1 MRPFR
6 LPQHENQWCAV
17 LCCIP
22 AFLWSWVRACV
33 CVCVCVFCV
42 CVCVCVCACGV
53 FGLGNRQTVVFSV
66 FWVYMYSMR
75 AGLSRWKN
83 LRARRVCGGGVS
95 GGRGEGGGGGGGGF
109 WPKKMQNLGD
119 LRVSKTISKI
129 HLNDATALTGA
140 HASWK
145 LSASSTRI
153 NSIDILTLGASCW
166 QSQTKGWAASLHWD
180 FHSKMQ
186 TVGDLTVSK
195 TISKI
200 YLKDA
205 TALTGAHAS

>member
-1 MRPFR
+1 MKI
-6 LPQHENQWCAV
+6 NDV
-17 LCCIP
+17 LCC
-22 AFLWSWVRACV
+22 AVSLHFCGRECVRV

-42 CVCVCVCACGV
+42 CVCVCVCVWCFRSGKQTNCSFLCFLSVHVQYACWP
-53 FGLGNRQTVVFSV
+53 FSLEKFTRKACV
-66 FWVYMYSMR
+66 WWWCWWGEGR
-75 AGLSRWKN
+75 
-83 LRARRVCGGGVS
+83 GGGV
-95 GGRGEGGGGGGGGF
+95 GGGGGF

-166 QSQTKGWAASLHWD
+166 QSQTKGWAASC
-180 FHSKMQ
+180 
-186 TVGDLTVSK
+186 TG
-195 TISKI
+195 ISTQKCRLLAI
-200 YLKDA
+200 
-205 TALTGAHAS
+205 